1 MGNCVLCRNLYWSAS
16 GQYDLLMKHFT
27 SEKNQKNLKNLG
39 HLSDT
44 LGCMV
49 IAEVPN
55 LCDQKVEKGVL
66 SKVDLTTNEYNTT
79 RR

>member
-1 MGNCVLCRNLYWSAS
+1 
-16 GQYDLLMKHFT
+16 MKHFKG
-27 SEKNQKNLKNLG
+27 EKNLG
-39 HLSDT
+39 NLSDT

-66 SKVDLTTNEYNTT
+66 SKVDLTINEYNTT